1 MRRRT
6 VLAAASIALAGCAA
20 AEESDDATSDDE
32 SQRGEA
38 QGTGGESDGDFEP
51 EAVEAAI
58 VDQLNAV
65 RFDAGV
71 ENLGRDSGLRLAARE
86 HSIDMHERDFF
97 AHQNPDG
104 EEPWH
109 RAPCDAAETL
119 YDSPIGGSVEGA
131 AGDTYDTTVVR
142 EAAAITVA
150 GWVESPPHYDIMT
163 DDFFEQ
169 IGVGVHAADGRFLV
183 TAKYC

>member
-6 VLAAASIALAGCAA
+6 VLAGAGIALAGCAA
-20 AEESDDATSDDE
+20 ADETDGATSDDE

-38 QGTGGESDGDFEP
+38 HGTGGESDAEFEP

-58 VDQLNAV
+58 VDQVNAV

-86 HSIDMHERDFF
+86 HSRDMHERDFF

-109 RAPCDAAETL
+109 RAHCDAAETL
-119 YDSPIGGSVEGA
+119 YDSPIGGSVEGPT
-131 AGDTYDTTVVR
+131 GDTFDTTTVQG
-142 EAAAITVA
+142 AAAITVA
-150 GWVESPPHYDIMT
+150 GWVESPPHYEIMI
-163 DDFFEQ
+163 DDVFEQ